1 MQTMLITLKRT
12 WKIRK
17 IKFDL
22 TNYEDKSIYLLH
34 LQVFD
39 VILALMDMIVVD
51 LSRGL
56 SDGGD
61 CACFLFRYNDSVF
74 PTTMLS
80 SHPTNFRGIS
90 DQLPLCYLL
99 TLKTMLYVSWTFSI
113 DENSATVFKC
123 LQ

>member
-1 MQTMLITLKRT
+1 MLYNIK
-12 WKIRK
+12 KNIK
-17 IKFDL
+17 DKKDKFDL

-80 SHPTNFRGIS
+80 SRPTNFRGIS

-99 TLKTMLYVSWTFSI
+99 TLKTMLYVS
-113 DENSATVFKC
+113 
-123 LQ
+123 